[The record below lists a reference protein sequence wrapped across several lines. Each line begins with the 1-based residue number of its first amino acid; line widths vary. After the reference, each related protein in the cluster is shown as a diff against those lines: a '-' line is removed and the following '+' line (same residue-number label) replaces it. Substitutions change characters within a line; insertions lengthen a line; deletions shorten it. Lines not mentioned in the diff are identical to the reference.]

1 MEKTGLRRQYDVGE
15 LDGGVMALNDESLQA
30 LKAELLDELAKASP
44 SQSLLSLR
52 LAEIRSADIGEVLE
66 EMIEDDEVL
75 PAALALLDILSAERA
90 ANVLGYLPGES
101 QLEVVG
107 ELDDSQVLKLL
118 EEMGSDERA
127 DLFNLLSEDRREA
140 LLRRMA
146 HREREDL
153 KRLASY
159 EEGTAGA
166 IMTSDYVS
174 IASGMTVSQALMRVR
189 QTAPDAETVY
199 QLYILDSDGELIGTM
214 SLRQLIVARPGAI
227 VDDIMIKD
235 VIRTP
240 VDNAQEDVARIVAR
254 YDLLALPVI
263 DVDGRMVGIVTHD
276 DAMDVAESE
285 ATEDFHKG
293 MSIGQLEDGVSR
305 VKLWSLYRKR
315 VFWLVLLVFANLF
328 SGAGIA
334 YFEETIAAQV
344 ALVFFLPL
352 LIGSGGNAG
361 AQAATLMVRGMAT
374 GDVGGKD
381 WGKLLGRELLVAGS
395 LGITMAI
402 AVTPIGIMRGG
413 EALAM
418 VVAFSMVT
426 IVLFGSLLGMCL
438 PFVLERFK
446 VDPATASAPLV
457 TTLIDASGVVIYFS
471 IATLLLS

>member
-1 MEKTGLRRQYDVGE
+1 
-15 LDGGVMALNDESLQA
+15 MALNDESLQE
-30 LKAELLDELAKASP
+30 LKAELLDELAKDAP
-44 SQSLLSLR
+44 SKSLLSLR
-52 LAEIRSADIGEVLE
+52 LAENRSADIGEVLE
-66 EMIEDDEVL
+66 EMIEDDEEL
-75 PAALALLDILSAERA
+75 PAALSLLNILSAERA

-107 ELDDSQVLKLL
+107 ELDDTEVLKLL
-118 EEMGSDERA
+118 GEMGSDERA
-127 DLFNLLSEDRREA
+127 DLFNLLDEDRREA

-146 HREREDL
+146 HQEREDL

-166 IMTSDYVS
+166 IMTSDYVA
-174 IASGMTVSQALMRVR
+174 IASGMTVSQAMMRVR

-199 QLYILDSDGELIGTM
+199 QLYVLDSDGQLIGTM
-214 SLRQLIVARPGAI
+214 SLRQLMVARPGAL

-235 VIRTP
+235 VISTT
-240 VDNAQEDVARIVAR
+240 VDEEQEEVARIVAR

-263 DVDGRMVGIVTHD
+263 DSDGRMVGIVTHD

-305 VKLWSLYRKR
+305 VPLWSLYRKR
-315 VFWLVLLVFANLF
+315 VTWLVLLVFANLF

-334 YFEETIAAQV
+334 YFEDTIAAQV

-361 AQAATLMVRGMAT
+361 AQAATLMVRGLAT
-374 GDVGGKD
+374 GDVGVKD

-395 LGITMAI
+395 LGLTMAI
-402 AVTPIGIMRGG
+402 AVAPIGIMRGG
-413 EALAM
+413 DTLAI
-418 VVAFSMVT
+418 VVALSMVT

-438 PFVLERFK
+438 PFILERFK

-471 IATLLLS
+471 IATLILSGV

>member
-1 MEKTGLRRQYDVGE
+1 
-15 LDGGVMALNDESLQA
+15 MALNDESLQE
-30 LKAELLDELAKASP
+30 LKAELLDELDKATP
-44 SQSLLSLR
+44 SKTLLSLR
-52 LAEIRSADIGEVLE
+52 LAETRSADIGEVLE
-66 EMIEDDEVL
+66 EMIEDDEEL
-75 PAALALLDILSAERA
+75 PAALSLLDILSAERA

-107 ELDDSQVLKLL
+107 KLDDSQVLKLL

-166 IMTSDYVS
+166 IMTSDYVA
-174 IASGMTVSQALMRVR
+174 IASGMTVSQAMMRVR

-199 QLYILDSDGELIGTM
+199 QLYILDSDGQLIGTM
-214 SLRQLIVARPGAI
+214 SLRQLMVARPGAI

-235 VIRTP
+235 VISTR
-240 VDNAQEDVARIVAR
+240 VDNAQEDVARLVAR
-254 YDLLALPVI
+254 YDLLAVPVI
-263 DVDGRMVGIVTHD
+263 DADDRMVGIVTHD

-293 MSIGQLEDGVSR
+293 MSIGQLEDGVGR
-305 VKLWSLYRKR
+305 VRLWSLYRKR

-418 VVAFSMVT
+418 VVALSMVT

-471 IATLLLS
+471 IATFMLSGP

>member
-1 MEKTGLRRQYDVGE
+1 MSLDDETLMLFKNE
-15 LDGGVMALNDESLQA
+15 LVEAFDQDTFD
-30 LKAELLDELAKASP
+30 KAVIAER
-44 SQSLLSLR
+44 LS
-52 LAEIRSADIGEVLE
+52 EIRSADIGEMLDV
-66 EMIEDDEVL
+66 MIEDDDAL
-75 PAALALLDILSAERA
+75 PAAIAVLDTLSSERA
-90 ANVLGYLPGES
+90 ANVLGYLAGDN
-101 QLEVVG
+101 QLAIVA
-107 ELDDSQVLKLL
+107 ELPDSQVLTLL

-127 DLFNLLSEDRREA
+127 DLFNLLGEDRREA

-166 IMTSDYVS
+166 IMTSDYVA

-199 QLYILDSDGELIGTM
+199 QLYILSRDGQLMGTM
-214 SLRQLIVARPGAI
+214 SLRQLMVARPGAI
-227 VDDIMIKD
+227 VDELMIKE
-235 VIRTP
+235 VISTR
-240 VDNAQEDVARIVAR
+240 VDEEQEDVARIVAR

-263 DVDGRMVGIVTHD
+263 DADNRMVGIVTHD

-293 MSIGQLEDGVSR
+293 MSIGALEDGVSR
-305 VKLWSLYRKR
+305 VPLWSLYRKR

-334 YFEETIAAQV
+334 YFEDIIAAQV

-374 GDVGGKD
+374 GDVGVKD
-381 WGKLLGRELLVAGS
+381 WGKMLGRELLVAGA
-395 LGITMAI
+395 LGLTMAL
-402 AVTPIGIMRGG
+402 AVVPIGVMRGG
-413 EALAM
+413 EAVAI
-418 VVAFSMVT
+418 VVALSMVT
-426 IVLFGSLLGMCL
+426 IVLFGSLMGMCL

-457 TTLIDASGVVIYFS
+457 TTLIDACGVIIYFS
-471 IATLLLS
+471 IATAILSNVSLG

>member
-1 MEKTGLRRQYDVGE
+1 
-15 LDGGVMALNDESLQA
+15 MALNDESLQA
-30 LKAELLDELAKASP
+30 LKAELLDELAKEVP
-44 SQSLLSLR
+44 SKSVLSLR
-52 LAEIRSADIGEVLE
+52 LAETRSADIGEVLE
-66 EMIEDDEVL
+66 EMIEDDEEL
-75 PAALALLDILSAERA
+75 PAALSLLDILSAERA

-107 ELDDSQVLKLL
+107 ELNDSQVLKLL

-174 IASGMTVSQALMRVR
+174 IASGMTVSQAMMRVR

-199 QLYILDSDGELIGTM
+199 QLYILDSDGQLIGTM
-214 SLRQLIVARPGAI
+214 SLRQLMVARPGAI

-235 VIRTP
+235 VISTR
-240 VDNAQEDVARIVAR
+240 VDNAQEDVARIVAK

-263 DVDGRMVGIVTHD
+263 DADDRMVGIVTHD

-374 GDVGGKD
+374 GDVGVKD

-471 IATLLLS
+471 IASLLLS

>member
-1 MEKTGLRRQYDVGE
+1 
-15 LDGGVMALNDESLQA
+15 MALNDESLQE
-30 LKAELLDELAKASP
+30 LKAELLDELAKEVP
-44 SQSLLSLR
+44 SKSVLSLR
-52 LAEIRSADIGEVLE
+52 LAETRSADIGEVLE
-66 EMIEDDEVL
+66 EMIEDDEEL
-75 PAALALLDILSAERA
+75 PAALLLLDILSAERA

-107 ELDDSQVLKLL
+107 QLDDSQVLKLL
-118 EEMGSDERA
+118 EEMSSDERA

-146 HREREDL
+146 HREREAL

-174 IASGMTVSQALMRVR
+174 IASGMTVSQAMMRVR

-199 QLYILDSDGELIGTM
+199 QLYILDSDGQLIGTM
-214 SLRQLIVARPGAI
+214 SLRQLMVARPGAI

-235 VIRTP
+235 VISTG
-240 VDNAQEDVARIVAR
+240 VDKAQEDVARIVAK

-263 DVDGRMVGIVTHD
+263 DADDRMVGIVTHD

-374 GDVGGKD
+374 GDVGVKD

-418 VVAFSMVT
+418 VVAFSMVV

-471 IATLLLS
+471 IATLMLSGL

>member
-1 MEKTGLRRQYDVGE
+1 
-15 LDGGVMALNDESLQA
+15 MALNDETLQE
-30 LKAELLDELAKASP
+30 LKAELLDELVKDEP
-44 SQSLLSLR
+44 SKELLSER

-66 EMIEDDEVL
+66 ELIEEDEEL
-75 PAALALLDILSAERA
+75 QAALSILDVLSTERA

-107 ELDDSQVLKLL
+107 ELGDTQVLKLL

-127 DLFNLLSEDRREA
+127 DLFNLLGDDRREA

-146 HREREDL
+146 HQEREDL

-166 IMTSDYVS
+166 IMTSDYVA

-214 SLRQLIVARPGAI
+214 SLRQLMVARPGAV

-235 VIRTP
+235 VISTT
-240 VDNAQEDVARIVAR
+240 VDEEQEEVARIVAR

-263 DVDGRMVGIVTHD
+263 DNDGRMVGIVTHD

-305 VKLWSLYRKR
+305 VRLWSLYRKR

-334 YFEETIAAQV
+334 YFEDIIAAQV

-374 GDVGGKD
+374 GDVGVKD
-381 WGKLLGRELLVAGS
+381 WSKMLGRELLVAGS
-395 LGITMAI
+395 LGLTMAI
-402 AVTPIGIMRGG
+402 AVTPIGILRGG
-413 EALAM
+413 NEVAMIVAL
-418 VVAFSMVT
+418 SMVT
-426 IVLFGSLLGMCL
+426 IVLFGSLIGMCL

-457 TTLIDASGVVIYFS
+457 TTLIDATGVLIYFT
-471 IATLLLS
+471 IATSILSHT

>member
-1 MEKTGLRRQYDVGE
+1 
-15 LDGGVMALNDESLQA
+15 MALNYESLQA
-30 LKAELLDELAKASP
+30 LKAELLDELVKETP
-44 SQSLLSLR
+44 SKTLLSLR
-52 LAEIRSADIGEVLE
+52 LAESRSADIGEVLE
-66 EMIEDDEVL
+66 EIIEDDENL

-107 ELDDSQVLKLL
+107 KLDDSQVVKLL

-127 DLFNLLSEDRREA
+127 DLFNLLSEDHREA

-174 IASGMTVSQALMRVR
+174 IASGMTVSQAMMRVR

-199 QLYILDSDGELIGTM
+199 QLYVLDSDGQLIGTM
-214 SLRQLIVARPGAI
+214 SLRQLMVARPGAL

-235 VIRTP
+235 VIKTP
-240 VDNAQEDVARIVAR
+240 VDKAQEEVARIVAR
-254 YDLLALPVI
+254 YDMLALPVI
-263 DVDGRMVGIVTHD
+263 DADGRMVGIVTHD

-285 ATEDFHKG
+285 ATEDIHKG

-305 VKLWSLYRKR
+305 VRLWSLYRKR

-334 YFEETIAAQV
+334 YFEDTIAAQV

-374 GDVGGKD
+374 GDVGIKD

-413 EALAM
+413 EELAM
-418 VVAFSMVT
+418 VVALSMVT

-471 IATLLLS
+471 IATLMLADL

>member
-1 MEKTGLRRQYDVGE
+1 
-15 LDGGVMALNDESLQA
+15 MALNEETLQA
-30 LKAELLDELAKASP
+30 LKAELLDELGKEEP
-44 SQSLLSLR
+44 SRERLSGR

-66 EMIEDDEVL
+66 ELIEEDEEL
-75 PAALALLDILSAERA
+75 SAALGVLDVLSTERA

-101 QLEVVG
+101 QLEIVG
-107 ELDDSQVLKLL
+107 ELSDTQVLKLL

-127 DLFNLLSEDRREA
+127 DLFNLLDDDRREA

-146 HREREDL
+146 HQEREDL
-153 KRLASY
+153 KRLSSY
-159 EEGTAGA
+159 VEGTAGA
-166 IMTSDYVS
+166 IMTSDYVA

-199 QLYILDSDGELIGTM
+199 QLYILASDGQLIGTM
-214 SLRQLIVARPGAI
+214 SLRQLMVARPGAL

-235 VIRTP
+235 VIRTV
-240 VDNAQEDVARIVAR
+240 VDEAQEEAARIVAR

-263 DVDGRMVGIVTHD
+263 DAENRMVGIITHD

-285 ATEDFHKG
+285 ATEDIHKG

-315 VFWLVLLVFANLF
+315 VTWLVLLVFANLF

-334 YFEETIAAQV
+334 YFEDIIAAQV

-374 GDVGGKD
+374 GDIGVKD
-381 WGKLLGRELLVAGS
+381 WSKMLGRELLVAGS
-395 LGITMAI
+395 LGLTMAI
-402 AVTPIGIMRGG
+402 AVAPIGVMRGG
-413 EALAM
+413 EAVAV
-418 VVAFSMVT
+418 VVALSMVT
-426 IVLFGSLLGMCL
+426 IVLFGSLIGMCL

-457 TTLIDASGVVIYFS
+457 TTLIDATGVLIYFT
-471 IATLLLS
+471 IATAILSQL

>member
-1 MEKTGLRRQYDVGE
+1 MS
-15 LDGGVMALNDESLQA
+15 LDDKN
-30 LKAELLDELAKASP
+30 
-44 SQSLLSLR
+44 LLSFKDEIVQAFVDQTLDKEAIAGR
-52 LAEIRSADIGEVLE
+52 LSEVRSADIGEMLDV
-66 EMIEDDEVL
+66 MVEDDGAI
-75 PAALALLDILSAERA
+75 PAALSVLDALSPERA
-90 ANVLGYLPGES
+90 ANVLGYLAGDN
-101 QLEVVG
+101 QLEIVGGLQDG
-107 ELDDSQVLKLL
+107 ELLTLL

-127 DLFNLLSEDRREA
+127 DLFNLLGEDRREA

-146 HREREDL
+146 HREREEL

-166 IMTSDYVS
+166 IMTSDYVA
-174 IASGMTVSQALMRVR
+174 IASGMTVSQAMMRVR

-199 QLYILDSDGELIGTM
+199 QLYVLSKDGQLIGTM
-214 SLRQLIVARPGAI
+214 SLRQLMVARPGAM

-235 VIRTP
+235 VISTS
-240 VDNAQEDVARIVAR
+240 VDEEQEEVARIVAR

-263 DVDGRMVGIVTHD
+263 DADNRMVGIVTHD

-293 MSIGQLEDGVSR
+293 MSIGALEDGVSR
-305 VKLWSLYRKR
+305 VPLWSLYRKR

-334 YFEETIAAQV
+334 YFEDIIAAQV

-374 GDVGGKD
+374 GDVGVKD
-381 WGKLLGRELLVAGS
+381 WGKMLGRELLVAGS
-395 LGITMAI
+395 LGLTMAI
-402 AVTPIGIMRGG
+402 AVAPIGVLRGG
-413 EALAM
+413 ETVAIVVALSM
-418 VVAFSMVT
+418 VV
-426 IVLFGSLLGMCL
+426 IVLFGSLMGMCL

-457 TTLIDASGVVIYFS
+457 TTLIDASGVLIYFS
-471 IATLLLS
+471 IASAILNSVSIP

>member
-1 MEKTGLRRQYDVGE
+1 MS
-15 LDGGVMALNDESLQA
+15 LNDEALLE
-30 LKAELLDELAKASP
+30 LKAELLEAFSDEALNKDA
-44 SQSLLSLR
+44 LTERLS
-52 LAEIRSADIGEVLE
+52 EIRSADIGEILE
-66 EMIEDDEVL
+66 EMIEDDDALSTAIGVL
-75 PAALALLDILSAERA
+75 DLLSNERA
-90 ANVLGYLPGES
+90 ANVLGYLPGDN

-107 ELDDSQVLKLL
+107 QLPDGQVLTLL
-118 EEMGSDERA
+118 EEMSSDERA
-127 DLFNLLSEDRREA
+127 DLFNLLGEDRREA

-166 IMTSDYVS
+166 IMTSDYVA

-199 QLYILDSDGELIGTM
+199 QLYILASDGQLIGTM
-214 SLRQLIVARPGAI
+214 SLRQLMVARPGAI

-235 VIRTP
+235 VISTA
-240 VDNAQEDVARIVAR
+240 VDQAQENVARIVAR
-254 YDLLALPVI
+254 YDLISLPVI
-263 DVDGRMVGIVTHD
+263 DGDDRMVGIVTHD

-285 ATEDFHKG
+285 ATEDIHKG
-293 MSIGQLEDGVSR
+293 MSIGALENGVSR
-305 VKLWSLYRKR
+305 VPLWSLYRKR
-315 VFWLVLLVFANLF
+315 VLWLVLLVFANLF

-334 YFEETIAAQV
+334 YFEDTIALEV

-374 GDVGGKD
+374 GDVGVKD
-381 WGKLLGRELLVAGS
+381 WGKMLGRELLVAGA
-395 LGITMAI
+395 LGITMAV

-413 EALAM
+413 EAVAM
-418 VVAFSMVT
+418 IVALSMVT
-426 IVLFGSLLGMCL
+426 IVLFGSLIGMCL

-471 IATLLLS
+471 IASAILAGA

>member
-1 MEKTGLRRQYDVGE
+1 
-15 LDGGVMALNDESLQA
+15 MALNDESLQE
-30 LKAELLDELAKASP
+30 LKAELLDELAKEVP
-44 SQSLLSLR
+44 SKTLLSLR
-52 LAEIRSADIGEVLE
+52 LAETRSADIGEILE
-66 EMIEDDEVL
+66 EMIEDDEEL
-75 PAALALLDILSAERA
+75 PAALSLLDILSAERA

-107 ELDDSQVLKLL
+107 KLDDSQVLKLL

-174 IASGMTVSQALMRVR
+174 IASGMTVSQAMMRVR

-199 QLYILDSDGELIGTM
+199 QLYILDSDGQLIGTM
-214 SLRQLIVARPGAI
+214 SLRQLMVARPGAI

-235 VIRTP
+235 VISTR
-240 VDNAQEDVARIVAR
+240 VDSAQEDVARIVAK

-263 DVDGRMVGIVTHD
+263 DADDRMVGIVTHD

-334 YFEETIAAQV
+334 YFEDTIAAQV

-374 GDVGGKD
+374 GDVGVKD

-418 VVAFSMVT
+418 VVALSMVT

-471 IATLLLS
+471 IATLMLSGL

>member
-1 MEKTGLRRQYDVGE
+1 
-15 LDGGVMALNDESLQA
+15 MALNDESLQE
-30 LKAELLDELAKASP
+30 LKVELLDELGKDTP
-44 SQSLLSLR
+44 SKSVLSLR
-52 LAEIRSADIGEVLE
+52 LAETRSADIGEVLE
-66 EMIEDDEVL
+66 ELIEDDEQL
-75 PAALALLDILSAERA
+75 PAALSLLSILSAERA

-101 QLEVVG
+101 QLQVVR

-146 HREREDL
+146 HREREAL

-174 IASGMTVSQALMRVR
+174 IASGMTVSQAMMRVR

-199 QLYILDSDGELIGTM
+199 QLYILDSDGQLIGTM
-214 SLRQLIVARPGAI
+214 SLRQLMVARPGAI

-235 VIRTP
+235 VISTR
-240 VDNAQEDVARIVAR
+240 VANAQEDVARIVAK

-263 DVDGRMVGIVTHD
+263 DADDRMVGIVTHD

-305 VKLWSLYRKR
+305 VPLWSLYRKR
-315 VFWLVLLVFANLF
+315 VTWLVLLVFANLF

-374 GDVGGKD
+374 GDVGVKD

-395 LGITMAI
+395 LGLTMAI

-418 VVAFSMVT
+418 VVALSMVT